1 MSRILR
7 RPMFR
12 GGSVSAYGTGIA
24 HGLAD
29 GGMAP
34 DGRQKFF
41 EGGVSTAMMNE
52 LTGGSNFRTG
62 GNLLKSNMTP
72 FQQGLYGQGGNLPNW
87 MSRVGNF
94 FKPGRITGMAS
105 RYGLGSLPLLYV
117 GAANMLQ
124 DSLPEE
130 LQGEGGIADRVGYGG
145 AMAAGAD
152 YAGTGVD
159 EVLAGEVDMTKY
171 ENVDKTVTGIEGPA
185 GIEPIADEFK
195 EIEVGNETGEPLELS
210 AKDMIRENKKLFAD
224 LLGADKARGQDI
236 TSMLLGFAGSKGDTT
251 MEKFE
256 DFTAKEAVRPG
267 KLEKVNETA
276 AALAINDYIAGKK
289 SKRDLETILA
299 KTKFGVDYQIAAS
312 GAMSDLNDKSWTDS
326 LLTVFNEYKGRE
338 DIRGTKVIGDT
349 LYRKFKKPVQVLAKY
364 GKKSKED
371 IMEDK
376 ADDFIEGFNIV
387 IHKNGKSIIEKIGEQ
402 LIDRS
407 NLLPI

>member
-1 MSRILR
+1 
-7 RPMFR
+7 MFR
-12 GGSVSAYGTGIA
+12 GGRVSAYGTGIA

-41 EGGVSTAMMNE
+41 EGGISTAMMNE

-72 FQQGLYGQGGNLPNW
+72 FQQGLYGQNVQMPNW
-87 MSRVGNF
+87 MRTVGNWL
-94 FKPGRITGMAS
+94 KPGRIAGLAS
-105 RYGLGSLPLLYV
+105 RTGLGTLPLLYAG
-117 GAANMLQ
+117 GAKILQ
-124 DSLPEE
+124 ESLPEE

-236 TSMLLGFAGSKGDTT
+236 SDMLLGFAGAEGDTT
-251 MEKFE
+251 REKFQKFAAAE
-256 DFTAKEAVRPG
+256 AKRPG

-407 NLLPI
+407 NVLPI